1 MTDLFSRL
9 ETLQGELP
17 ATAHT
22 YRPLTAP
29 QYEALE
35 CQIYRMGPQID
46 GTSAWSPEQ
55 MLEWLQQQPPHI
67 RGVAIAMMRR
77 VFRLERVGIPSLP
90 QAIPGRQKTTKQ
102 MAPPL
107 QPTLPLLSADG
118 RPVGK
123 HHFVD
128 GLVPVNIDQS
138 GTIRCAITGRTLF
151 IAPGSSI
158 DRANPGT
165 AEQLNPLYQ
174 PTKHQIVT
182 DHRALST

>member
-17 ATAHT
+17 DTPYT
-22 YRPLTAP
+22 YKPLTAA
-29 QYEALE
+29 QYDALE

-46 GTSAWSPEQ
+46 GTPAWSPER
-55 MLEWLQQQPPHI
+55 MLGWLQQQPPHI

-90 QAIPGRQKTTKQ
+90 QAIPGRQKATKL
-102 MAPPL
+102 MAPPS

-123 HHFVD
+123 CHLVD
-128 GLVPVNIDQS
+128 GLVPVSIDQS

-151 IAPGSSI
+151 IAPGSPI
-158 DRANPGT
+158 DRANPGA
-165 AEQLNPLYQ
+165 AELLNPLYQ

-182 DHRALST
+182 DHRALSI